1 MHVTQDVRR
10 NSSAMSA
17 PNGTLLDCSLVNELG
32 NSSEARCLLL
42 HALNDCDTGRGLLPY
57 IDLLYCWPTWGY
69 WPLALLFL
77 WLVTLF
83 VTLGSTASS
92 YLCPALVVISK
103 SMQLSQSITGV
114 TLLAFGN
121 GAPDAIAT
129 IASIRSNRT
138 ALAIGELFGGGT
150 YVATVVVGLIF
161 ISNDFDVIPS
171 SLLRDVFFYLIVS
184 YWVFVLYLHKSITVG
199 QAASFIVLYLVY
211 ITVAVFGPSLITACR
226 RNRSRVASV
235 LHERS
240 ISTSTSS
247 GSPSR
252 VACIAPEDTEESGGG
267 DALQAEDTVASPI
280 PFARRPSLRRTFSG
294 VSLHHHHENAI
305 SFFTTSVE
313 ESDERFQRDPPQ
325 PPHESPSR
333 PAGSA
338 TVFSGEET
346 PLLGSR
352 TEPRAEYGEWTE
364 LLLQLCPAEP
374 HEWNTK
380 HPCCKLYDVLTLPI
394 HLALVLTVPV
404 VDPHNRRTNWCR
416 PLNALQCVTSPI
428 LTLSV
433 FGATFVN
440 IGGLVPLW
448 ALVLVFGLALATA
461 VRLTSAAQ
469 EPPSYHGAFAY
480 AGFVVSVVWIYGIA
494 TEIVALLKA
503 FGVLSGISDVLLGM
517 TVLAWG
523 NNIGDLV
530 TNLSLAKQ
538 GFPQMA
544 MSACFAGPV
553 FALLLGTGVAFSIN
567 FVSQGLSVIELQYSD
582 LLTIIYVALVAGLI
596 LLLFSMIATWFR
608 SSRAVG
614 VMLIVLYL
622 SLLLIT
628 FLVEFRFLSAVSRL
642 FSPLHR

>member
-1 MHVTQDVRR
+1 
-10 NSSAMSA
+10 
-17 PNGTLLDCSLVNELG
+17 
-32 NSSEARCLLL
+32 EARCLLL

-103 SMQLSQSITGV
+103 SLQLSQSITGV

-240 ISTSTSS
+240 ISTST
-247 GSPSR
+247 
-252 VACIAPEDTEESGGG
+252 
-267 DALQAEDTVASPI
+267 
-280 PFARRPSLRRTFSG
+280 PSLRRTFSG

-333 PAGSA
+333 PAGNA
-338 TVFSGEET
+338 TVFSGEAT
-346 PLLGSR
+346 PLLGHS
-352 TEPRAEYGEWTE
+352 TEQRAEYGEWTE

-380 HPCCKLYDVLTLPI
+380 QPWCKLYDVLTLPI

-428 LTLSV
+428 LALGV
-433 FGATFVN
+433 FGAPFVN
-440 IGGLVPLW
+440 LGGLVPLW
-448 ALVLVFGLALATA
+448 ALVLVMGLALATA
-461 VRLTSAAQ
+461 VRLTSTAH

-480 AGFVVSVVWIYGIA
+480 AGFVMSVVWIYGIA

-503 FGVLSGISDVLLGM
+503 FGVLSAISDVLLGM

-553 FALLLGTGVAFSIN
+553 FALLLGTGVAF
-567 FVSQGLSVIELQYSD
+567 
-582 LLTIIYVALVAGLI
+582 
-596 LLLFSMIATWFR
+596 
-608 SSRAVG
+608 
-614 VMLIVLYL
+614 
-622 SLLLIT
+622 
-628 FLVEFRFLSAVSRL
+628 
-642 FSPLHR
+642 